1 MSERSTIADTIRQIG
16 VVSWSLLGTLL
27 LLASLVWGIGQISNL
42 IVPVVVAIVVIYMLN
57 PVVNRLQALGI
68 SRLLG
73 SCMSY
78 IALIGLIV
86 AVGFL
91 AYPSISDQAR
101 TLSDDFPQIY
111 DDLAADAER
120 WADSVGF
127 EVDVPNY
134 DELQEDFDTA
144 TDAGGFL
151 SFDRI
156 SDLTL
161 TVLEFILLLIL
172 APVIAFYVLMD
183 LPKLRNQAVDL
194 LPPEHQEE
202 ALFVSR
208 DLGRAVGGYLRGQL
222 LVALIVGIMT
232 SFGFWL
238 IDLDFWLLIGMIAG
252 FLNIVPFV
260 GPWVGGT
267 LGVLVALATADA
279 TTALWAAVV
288 AALVQQIDN
297 HFISPNVLRYTVR
310 LHPATIILAL
320 LVGGTVAGLLGVL
333 LAVPVVAV
341 IKILVGHFWR
351 TRVLHQSWEE
361 ASEAL
366 IEEHPTVETP
376 VVNAATETG
385 SQGEDTGEGDEQ

>member
-16 VVSWSLLGTLL
+16 VVSWSLLGSLL
-27 LLASLVWGIGQISNL
+27 LIAAFVWGIGQISNL
-42 IVPVVVAIVVIYMLN
+42 IVPIVVAIVVIYMLN
-57 PVVNRLQALGI
+57 PVVNWLQKLGM

-73 SCMSY
+73 SCLSY
-78 IALIGLIV
+78 LALIGLIV
-86 AVGFL
+86 AMGFL

-101 TLSDDFPQIY
+101 TLGDDFPQIY
-111 DDLAADAER
+111 DDLATDAER
-120 WADSVGF
+120 WADDIGF
-127 EVDVPNY
+127 EVEVPDY

-144 TDAGGFL
+144 TEAGGFL

-183 LPKLRNQAVDL
+183 LPKLRDQSVEL
-194 LPPEHQEE
+194 IPPERREE
-202 ALFVSR
+202 VLYVSR

-222 LVALIVGIMT
+222 LVALIVGILT

-238 IDLDFWLLIGMIAG
+238 IGLDFWLLIGMIAG

-260 GPWVGGT
+260 GPWVGGA
-267 LGVLVALATADA
+267 LGVLVALATADP
-279 TTALWAAVV
+279 TTAVWAAAV
-288 AALVQQIDN
+288 AALVQQVDN

-333 LAVPVVAV
+333 LAVPVVAI
-341 IKILVGHFWR
+341 IKIIVGHLWR

-361 ASEAL
+361 ASDAL

-376 VVNAATETG
+376 VVGAASEQG
-385 SQGEDTGEGDEQ
+385 PPGEDTGEGDEL